1 MASLNECAFMGNL
14 GKDAEV
20 RQAGDSKV
28 ASFSLAVTEK
38 YKDKESTEWINC
50 VAWNKLA
57 DVAEKFFK
65 KGTQLYVK
73 GKVQTR
79 SWEKD
84 GVTQY
89 RTEFVIFSFQFIGGK
104 KEDGGQAR
112 PNPQDLHPSRW
123 THLPRSK
130 RLFIPC
136 R

>member
-38 YKDKESTEWINC
+38 YKDKENTEWVNC
-50 VAWNKLA
+50 VAWGKLA
-57 DVAEKFFK
+57 EVAEKYFK

-79 SWEKD
+79 SWDKD

-89 RTEFVIFSFQFIGGK
+89 RTEFVIFSFQFIGGPK
-104 KEDGGQAR
+104 QEASADKSEPAPSLPKMED
-112 PNPQDLHPSRW
+112 DLP
-123 THLPRSK
+123 
-130 RLFIPC
+130 F
-136 R
+136 